1 MINKNIFYKTKQS
14 LIKIN
19 IYVVVS
25 FLIIFSIFI
34 ILYFKGLSYSS
45 IDKNLKEELKVTLI
59 QLKNTSFYSPIVRN
73 DPSNIIYIY
82 EKDRIRY
89 YTPNGYFENTVPKM
103 RHNKDTFFTFKE
115 NGYTF
120 RELNIIWGD
129 YTIRIIR
136 NIDSEMNSSNQLIFV
151 FIIGI
156 ILAIV
161 ITYFVAL
168 YLTKRALIPI
178 ENAWNNQAQFIQ
190 DASHELRTPVTIVSS
205 KLESMLKYPNNTI
218 GDEVETIA
226 DAMSEVR
233 RVKKMINDLLSLTK
247 EESIT
252 KLYKENINIIDLLD
266 ELSNK
271 YIDIAQIQG
280 KDFITEFDLS
290 NKFINTDKNKLI
302 QLLIIFID
310 NAFKYTNFGD
320 FIKINV
326 YQIDKDNINISIMD
340 SGIGIKEDE
349 INNIFDRFF
358 RSENVRN
365 KDIDG
370 SGIGLSIAKM
380 LSLNLGIN
388 ISVNSKLNKGTVFN
402 LTIPK
407 K

>member
-136 NIDSEMNSSNQLIFV
+136 NIDS
-151 FIIGI
+151 
-156 ILAIV
+156 
-161 ITYFVAL
+161 
-168 YLTKRALIPI
+168 
-178 ENAWNNQAQFIQ
+178 
-190 DASHELRTPVTIVSS
+190 
-205 KLESMLKYPNNTI
+205 
-218 GDEVETIA
+218 
-226 DAMSEVR
+226 
-233 RVKKMINDLLSLTK
+233 
-247 EESIT
+247 
-252 KLYKENINIIDLLD
+252 
-266 ELSNK
+266 
-271 YIDIAQIQG
+271 
-280 KDFITEFDLS
+280 
-290 NKFINTDKNKLI
+290 
-302 QLLIIFID
+302 
-310 NAFKYTNFGD
+310 
-320 FIKINV
+320 
-326 YQIDKDNINISIMD
+326 
-340 SGIGIKEDE
+340 
-349 INNIFDRFF
+349 
-358 RSENVRN
+358 
-365 KDIDG
+365 
-370 SGIGLSIAKM
+370 
-380 LSLNLGIN
+380 
-388 ISVNSKLNKGTVFN
+388 
-402 LTIPK
+402 
-407 K
+407 

>member
-218 GDEVETIA
+218 EDEVETIA

>member
-1 MINKNIFYKTKQS
+1 MINKNVFAKTKQS

-19 IYVVVS
+19 IAVVVS

-45 IDKNLKEELKVTLI
+45 IDKNLSKELEATTM
-59 QLKNTSFYSPIVRN
+59 QLESSAFYSPIVRN
-73 DPSNIIYIY
+73 DPSNMIYIY
-82 EKDRIRY
+82 ERGRIKY
-89 YTPNGYFENTVPKM
+89 YTPNGYFENIVPEIK
-103 RHNKDTFFTFKE
+103 NKKDTFFTFKE

-120 RELNIIWGD
+120 RELNVNGGQ

-136 NIDSEMNSSNQLIFV
+136 NINSEMNSSNQLMFV
-151 FIIGI
+151 FVIGI
-156 ILAIV
+156 IFASV

-178 ENAWNNQAQFIQ
+178 ENAWNNQSKFIQ
-190 DASHELRTPVTIVSS
+190 DASHELRTPITIVSS
-205 KLESMLKYPNNTI
+205 KLESMLKSPGNSI
-218 GDEVETIA
+218 SDEVETIA
-226 DAMSEVR
+226 DAMGEVR
-233 RVKKMINDLLSLTK
+233 RVKKMISDLLSLTK

-252 KLYKENINIIDLLD
+252 KIYKEDINLKDLLEEISNKYSDIAQTQEKTFIIDLNIK
-266 ELSNK
+266 NK
-271 YIDIAQIQG
+271 I
-280 KDFITEFDLS
+280 
-290 NKFINTDKNKLI
+290 INTDKNKLM

-310 NAFKYTNFGD
+310 NAFKYTNCGD
-320 FIKINV
+320 IIKIN
-326 YQIDKDNINISIMD
+326 ISEMDKDKINISIMD

-349 INNIFDRFF
+349 INHIFDRFF

-380 LSLNLGIN
+380 LSLNLHIDIN
-388 ISVNSKLNKGTVFN
+388 VSSRINEGTIFN
-402 LTIPK
+402 LIVPK

>member
-205 KLESMLKYPNNTI
+205 KLESMLKNPNNTI
-218 GDEVETIA
+218 EDEVETIA

-326 YQIDKDNINISIMD
+326 YQIDKDNINISIID

>member
-218 GDEVETIA
+218 EDEVETIA

-280 KDFITEFDLS
+280 KDFITEFNLD
-290 NKFINTDKNKLI
+290 NKFINTDKNKFI

-310 NAFKYTNFGD
+310 NAFKYTNCGD

-402 LTIPK
+402 LIIPK